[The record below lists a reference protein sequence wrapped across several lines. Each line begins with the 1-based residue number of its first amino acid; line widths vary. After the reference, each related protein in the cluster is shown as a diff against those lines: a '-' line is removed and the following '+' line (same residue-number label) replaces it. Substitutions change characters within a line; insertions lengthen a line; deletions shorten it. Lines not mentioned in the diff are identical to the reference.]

1 MKMSLGAVLRLHFE
15 LRTLPSPSHANIFH
29 VMIVSRVC
37 GWAVGHAR
45 LLDSQSFH
53 KWLKTKTQAGAH
65 WMHLLE
71 LWFLRI
77 SHLVYVFL
85 ESRCVKF
92 RMQTGGI
99 FRLELIPA
107 LINSLVC

>member
-1 MKMSLGAVLRLHFE
+1 MSLGAVLRLRFE

-29 VMIVSRVC
+29 AMIVSRVC

-45 LLDSQSFH
+45 LSVSQSFH
-53 KWLKTKTQAGAH
+53 KWLKTKTQASAH
-65 WMHLLE
+65 CMHLLE
-71 LWFLRI
+71 LWLLGI
-77 SHLVYVFL
+77 SQLVYVFL

-99 FRLELIPA
+99 FQTGTYSST
-107 LINSLVC
+107 N